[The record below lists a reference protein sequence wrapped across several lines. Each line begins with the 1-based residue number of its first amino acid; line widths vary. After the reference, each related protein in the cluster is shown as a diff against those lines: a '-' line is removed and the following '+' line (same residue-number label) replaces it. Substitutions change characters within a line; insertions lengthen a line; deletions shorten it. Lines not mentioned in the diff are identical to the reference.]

1 MVLGTSRGGF
11 DLTRIVDAIE
21 RHGFNQVYDVGADD
35 IMRAVEVTQE
45 AITVWHVEAESAA
58 NGVGLIKLMGW
69 SASHIALHT
78 MLISRRLLPHPGG
91 GLNKLP

>member
-1 MVLGTSRGGF
+1 VK
-11 DLTRIVDAIE
+11 
-21 RHGFNQVYDVGADD
+21 
-35 IMRAVEVTQE
+35 VTQE